1 MAKNRKTN
9 FLAQGGILAL
19 AGIISRLIGM
29 LYRIPMIAII
39 GEEGMGVYSSAY
51 SIYSIML
58 IISSYSLPMSV
69 SKLVSA
75 KLGMKQFKNV
85 KRIFAVSFAFGT
97 VLGMAVAL
105 LMYFGADFLALNIS
119 KMPEAAMAIKTLAPT
134 VFIMGML
141 GVVRGFFQGHGSMI
155 PTAVSQILEQILHV
169 AVSLLAGYY
178 LFQKGLAMDAAG
190 SNVYASTYGAV
201 GATIGTGVGA
211 LSALLFVLFIYLLY
225 RKSLLLRCEKDQSAV
240 LDSYGVCLR
249 SIALTA
255 LPIIISAALSNII
268 SLADQ
273 AIYGSYVAVDF
284 RQIWGVYTSK
294 YSVLIN
300 VPVAVASA
308 LSASTLPAISSEIAR
323 GERRTAMQKAARAIR
338 VIVLISLPASL
349 GLTLLGKPCFDLLFR
364 STSNV
369 LAGQM
374 MYFGGMAVLFTSL
387 STICVGILQGSGYF
401 WTPIKN
407 YLLALILH
415 FPLLYFFLYVVR
427 LDIQAVVLGNML
439 YSFCCA
445 VFNMISL
452 KQKLSYR
459 QEYAKTFFGTFI
471 SSLIMALIAWGAY
484 QGLYALKL
492 GNALSLLISILL
504 ALLVYLVAILL
515 MGVLGEKELS
525 MLPGGGLLLKLAG
538 KFKLLR

>member
-1 MAKNRKTN
+1 M
-9 FLAQGGILAL
+9 AL

-85 KRIFAVSFAFGT
+85 KRIFAVSFAFGA
-97 VLGMAVAL
+97 VLGLAVAF
-105 LMYFGADFLALNIS
+105 LMYFGADFLALHVS
-119 KMPEAAMAIKTLAPT
+119 KMPEAALAIKSLAPT

-169 AVSLLAGYY
+169 AVSLLAGYF
-178 LFQKGLAMDAAG
+178 LFQKGLAMDVVG
-190 SNVYASTYGAV
+190 SNIYASTYGAV

-225 RKSLLLRCEKDQSAV
+225 RKSLLLRCEKDRTAL
-240 LDSYGVCLR
+240 LDKRRDSLKA
-249 SIALTA
+249 IALTA
-255 LPIIISAALSNII
+255 LPIILSAALSNII
-268 SLADQ
+268 MLADQ
-273 AIYGSYVAVDF
+273 TVYGSYVAADF
-284 RQIWGVYTSK
+284 RQVWGIYTGK
-294 YSVLIN
+294 YIVLIN
-300 VPVAVASA
+300 VPIAVASA

-323 GERRTAMQKAARAIR
+323 GERTMALQKAARAIR

-364 STSNV
+364 SSSNV
-369 LAGQM
+369 LAGEM
-374 MYFGGMAVLFTSL
+374 MYFGGMTVLFTCL
-387 STICVGILQGSGYF
+387 STVCVGILQGGGHF
-401 WTPIKN
+401 WSPIKN
-407 YLLALILH
+407 YALALLIH
-415 FPLLYFFLYVVR
+415 YPLLYFLLYVVK
-427 LDIQAVVLGNML
+427 LDIQAVVLDHMIYTLCASALNL
-439 YSFCCA
+439 YT
-445 VFNMISL
+445 L
-452 KQKLSYR
+452 KQKMGYR
-459 QEYAKTFFGTFI
+459 QEFKKTFLLTLI
-471 SSLIMALIAWGAY
+471 ASLIMALAAWGAY

-492 GNALSLLISILL
+492 GNTLSLLIS
-504 ALLVYLVAILL
+504 LVLSLVVYFVAILL
-515 MGVLGEKELS
+515 LGVLGEKELS
-525 MLPGGGLLLKLAG
+525 MMPAGGRMLKLA
-538 KFKLLR
+538 KKLKLLR